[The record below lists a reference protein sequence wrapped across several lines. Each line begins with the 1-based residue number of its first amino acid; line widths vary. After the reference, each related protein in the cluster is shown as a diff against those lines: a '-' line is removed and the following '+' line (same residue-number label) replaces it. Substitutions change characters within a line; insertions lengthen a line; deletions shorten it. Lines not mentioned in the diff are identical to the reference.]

1 MLQHGLPVISTQE
14 CEEYKKLV
22 DDYQIGCNVEN
33 DDIEEIAYRIEFLYK
48 NEEFRKSLGR
58 NNRILAEEKFDRRV
72 TYKEI
77 VKLIEKETNNRSIA
91 DFRF

>member
-1 MLQHGLPVISTQE
+1 MLLHGLPVISTQE
-14 CEEYKKLV
+14 CEEYRKLV
-22 DDYQIGCNVEN
+22 DDYQIGCNVES

-48 NEEFRKSLGR
+48 NSEFRKSLGR

-77 VKLIEKETNNRSIA
+77 VQLIDKETNNKNIA
-91 DFRF
+91 NFRY